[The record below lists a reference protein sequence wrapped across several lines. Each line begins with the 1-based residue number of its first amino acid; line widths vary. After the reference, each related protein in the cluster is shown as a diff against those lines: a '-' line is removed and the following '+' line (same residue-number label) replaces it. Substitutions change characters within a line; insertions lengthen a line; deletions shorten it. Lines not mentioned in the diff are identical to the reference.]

1 MTEIIMQAYNVL
13 DELKND
19 SKYLLMKELD
29 QKIGDLY
36 PQEIK
41 AFHESKRIYDDVMA
55 TGGTYHPD
63 FKQAVKSFAEAK
75 ATLYSKPEV
84 SLYFQTEKALQ
95 DEINE
100 FLKEMTDA
108 VSSHIKTP
116 NKLGIV
122 QKGGSCHVR

>member
-1 MTEIIMQAYNVL
+1 MTDIIMQAYNVL

-19 SKYLLMKELD
+19 PKYLLMKELD
-29 QKIGDLY
+29 QKIGNQY
-36 PQEIK
+36 QNEIK
-41 AFHESKRIYDDVMA
+41 AFHDAKSIYDDVMA

-63 FKQAVKSFAEAK
+63 FKQAVKTFAETK
-75 ATLYSKPEV
+75 AILYGMPEV
-84 SLYFQTEKALQ
+84 SLYFQTEKAFQ

-116 NKLGIV
+116 NKLGII